1 MKSKFFKVILGIFIL
16 ANLGMAEYIK
26 KNNAVYYRYDIIDKD
41 IEDKVKNV
49 DLGTFKILNDEYA
62 KDANN
67 VYFLGNTDYMNSL
80 TGTKQFFDS
89 QTFEVMPHSYLKDK
103 NGVYK
108 TGEWIMEI
116 EGANPKTIKVLSAF
130 YLKDDKNV
138 FNGYRQKID
147 KVDLNSFE
155 VLGQNGYY
163 AKDKN
168 SVYYSGEKVEG
179 ANAKTFKI
187 ISDGFY
193 SKDDKNVYAGKEIVK
208 GADLQTFKDISGT
221 SYARDKNNLYYYGY
235 YGGNIENLGKIDEK
249 NFKIFNSDL
258 IKNGNEIYY
267 FGEKENIKNPE
278 KFEII
283 KTSNDNENILYG
295 KDDKNVYVSRS
306 KYKHLKVIENA
317 DRDTF
322 EVMKKDIRYSKD
334 KNNIY
339 FVSKSLYDEYDTYFE
354 QDGIIKMK
362 GADKNS
368 FVIEK
373 NDFSYDK
380 NSVYFMGKKING
392 INSAGF
398 KIISNLN
405 SNFSF
410 FLTDNKN
417 LYKYT
422 VNFSSDNRTV
432 KRDLEIIKKP
442 KVDVSSFESIKG
454 YSDVHYRDKN
464 NVYYYYVHNY
474 AFDKA
479 EELIKIEGADRDSF
493 EEIDSEFGK
502 DNKNVYYL
510 WKKFGNISPE
520 GFDSVDLNLEKNR
533 NGVYFWKETDE
544 LGGYEII
551 PINFEFNSASFQ
563 SLNKQFA
570 DFYFQNKTG
579 EYYKDKNGI
588 YYFDYPNIEN
598 LDIKK
603 EKDIQNKLVFKIE
616 GADISTFKPLGN
628 NYSKDKNKVYCKLK
642 EIKGADAPSFNIIW
656 KDTGDGDG
664 FIIKDKN
671 RTYKTN
677 CE

>member
-1 MKSKFFKVILGIFIL
+1 
-16 ANLGMAEYIK
+16 
-26 KNNAVYYRYDIIDKD
+26 
-41 IEDKVKNV
+41 
-49 DLGTFKILNDEYA
+49 
-62 KDANN
+62 
-67 VYFLGNTDYMNSL
+67 
-80 TGTKQFFDS
+80 
-89 QTFEVMPHSYLKDK
+89 
-103 NGVYK
+103 
-108 TGEWIMEI
+108 
-116 EGANPKTIKVLSAF
+116 
-130 YLKDDKNV
+130 
-138 FNGYRQKID
+138 
-147 KVDLNSFE
+147 
-155 VLGQNGYY
+155 
-163 AKDKN
+163 
-168 SVYYSGEKVEG
+168 
-179 ANAKTFKI
+179 
-187 ISDGFY
+187 
-193 SKDDKNVYAGKEIVK
+193 
-208 GADLQTFKDISGT
+208 
-221 SYARDKNNLYYYGY
+221 
-235 YGGNIENLGKIDEK
+235 
-249 NFKIFNSDL
+249 
-258 IKNGNEIYY
+258 
-267 FGEKENIKNPE
+267 
-278 KFEII
+278 
-283 KTSNDNENILYG
+283 
-295 KDDKNVYVSRS
+295 
-306 KYKHLKVIENA
+306 
-317 DRDTF
+317 
-322 EVMKKDIRYSKD
+322 MKKDIRYSKD

-405 SNFSF
+405 SDFSF
-410 FLTDNKN
+410 FLIDNKN

-422 VNFSSDNRTV
+422 VDFFPDNRTV
-432 KRDLEIIKKP
+432 KRNLEIIKKP
-442 KVDVSSFESIKG
+442 KVDVSTFESIKG

-551 PINFEFNSASFQ
+551 PINFEFDSASFK

-570 DFYFQNKTG
+570 DSYFQTKTG

-642 EIKGADAPSFNIIW
+642 EIKGADAPSFTIIW
-656 KDTGDGDG
+656 KDIGDGDG